1 MIHIKLKWSTRG
13 ISRVKKFSLL
23 LLAKIKSE
31 KLEEILNTGTSPIGE
46 MAPENV
52 TTSGTLKLDARSG
65 CQQVHF

>member
-1 MIHIKLKWSTRG
+1 MY
-13 ISRVKKFSLL
+13 KKFNLR